1 MAADDYKQGLNVA
14 KKWARD
20 MIKASQLETIDA
32 A

>member
-1 MAADDYKQGLNVA
+1 MAADDYKQGLPVA

-20 MIKASQLETIDA
+20 MIKLSKVEKADA